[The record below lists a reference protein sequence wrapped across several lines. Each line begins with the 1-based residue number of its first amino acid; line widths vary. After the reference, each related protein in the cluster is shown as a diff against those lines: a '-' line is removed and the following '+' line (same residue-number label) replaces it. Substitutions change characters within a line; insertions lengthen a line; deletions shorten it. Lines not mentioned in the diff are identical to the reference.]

1 MSAVSLLIKLKKS
14 FLFQLLLGVALV
26 VSIWFWSR
34 AGDLNSQLLLGLWL
48 SVGIGA
54 LFVRE
59 WRKRDFLIWLGF
71 NFLVIA
77 NLIAAAI
84 DKWTTLKWGLVYSL
98 LFLIFLEM
106 KEISKE
112 WKGKDIFSFAAVGM
126 LIYLAIFFLI
136 SWFNLQAYG
145 LGRIPR
151 ISGPFYW
158 HNQMGGWLLMVS
170 PTLLWLAYKKKEE
183 SARLVYIL
191 VYATSLALLSMTL
204 SRGSWLAWLISLFFL
219 LFWLG
224 LKKKVREYF
233 FLSWKEVGLA
243 FILTFSFML
252 IFNRHIVKMV
262 TGHTEVL
269 IEESKGQNQSRG
281 PASISWEY
289 RLIAFRDTLRVIRQ
303 RPLLGVGLGDF
314 RYYYRLIQNH
324 PWIMVNFVHS
334 QPLQLAAEGGVVVG
348 LLWLVWVG
356 WIIWCG
362 LSFVT
367 SGRGSRDKR
376 MLAFLLTWGFLS
388 ESLHSLIDMDLSLVS
403 LVFWYVV
410 IGGVIIGL
418 SEDKKK
424 AKNVSPLLM
433 KSSIGLIGLVVI
445 YVILGMRL
453 SSQLRAELG
462 QRQLNRKQWLEKSQ
476 LAIKYYPF
484 NYRNYFLTGLGY
496 MRLKDLDKASY
507 WLRRAE
513 KIYPYLGEIE
523 YNLGIIAEA
532 KGRPREAEKRYRQ
545 AVEINPLVS
554 PRPYLKLAA
563 FYLRHNQKRKAK
575 DVFYRCAYQA
585 FPKDKAFR
593 ALRWMYKYTDVI
605 ILRDACQKE
614 YLKIR

>member
-1 MSAVSLLIKLKKS
+1 MSLKLKKY
-14 FLFQLLLGVALV
+14 FLFHFFLGVVLLL
-26 VSIWFWSR
+26 SIWFWSR
-34 AGDLNSQLLLGLWL
+34 AGDLNSQLLLGVWL
-48 SVGIGA
+48 TVGVGA
-54 LFVRE
+54 LFV
-59 WRKRDFLIWLGF
+59 KRWEKKDFLIWLGF
-71 NFLVIA
+71 VFFIIV
-77 NLIAAAI
+77 NLIGTAI

-98 LFLIFLEM
+98 ILLFFLEI
-106 KEISKE
+106 KEISKK
-112 WKGKDIFSFAAVGM
+112 WKKKDLFSFATVLM
-126 LIYLAIFFLI
+126 LIYLLIFSLI

-145 LGRIPR
+145 LGRVPK

-170 PTLLWLAYKKKEE
+170 PSLLWLAYKKKEE
-183 SARLVYIL
+183 AARLVYIL

-204 SRGSWLAWLISLFFL
+204 SRGSWLAWLVSLFFL

-224 LKKKVREYF
+224 IKKKIKGYF
-233 FLSWKEVGLA
+233 FFSWKEVGLVL
-243 FILTFSFML
+243 ILAFSFML
-252 IFNRHIVKMV
+252 IFNRHIVKTV

-269 IEESKGQNQSRG
+269 IEESKGQNQSQG

-289 RLIAFRDTLRVIRQ
+289 RLIAFSDTLKVIRR

-334 QPLQLAAEGGVVVG
+334 QPLQLAAEGGVIAG

-356 WIIWCG
+356 WVIWSG
-362 LSFVT
+362 LSFVV
-367 SGRGSRDKR
+367 SERGSKDRR
-376 MLAFLLTWGFLS
+376 MLILLLTWGFLA

-403 LVFWYVV
+403 LLFWYIVM
-410 IGGVIIGL
+410 GGAIIGL
-418 SEDKKK
+418 SEDQEKTED
-424 AKNVSPLLM
+424 VSPLWV
-433 KSSIGLIGLVVI
+433 KVSIGLIGLVVI
-445 YVILGMRL
+445 YVILGMKL

-462 QRQLNRKQWLEKSQ
+462 QRQLNREQWLKKSQ

-496 MRLKDLDKASY
+496 MKLRDLDKASY
-507 WLRRAE
+507 WLRRGE
-513 KIYPYLGEIE
+513 KIYPYSGEIE

-532 KGRPREAEKRYRQ
+532 KGQPREAEKRYRR

-563 FYLRHNQKRKAK
+563 FYMRHGQKTKAK
-575 DVFYRCAYQA
+575 KIFYRCAYQA

-593 ALRWMYKYTDVI
+593 ALKWMYKYTDVI
-605 ILRDACQKE
+605 ILRDACEKE
-614 YLKIR
+614 YLKFR